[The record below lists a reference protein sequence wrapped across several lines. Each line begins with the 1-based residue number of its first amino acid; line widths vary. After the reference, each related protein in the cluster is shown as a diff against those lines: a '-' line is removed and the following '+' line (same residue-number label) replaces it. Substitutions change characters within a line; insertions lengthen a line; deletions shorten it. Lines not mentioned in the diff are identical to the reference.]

1 MDRLKHISPRACGI
15 ARTFRRG
22 GGLGAG
28 TVLLLAVLAFLSACA
43 STPPDR
49 IAYNTLDDAT
59 AGVITGMKTFNEFYQ
74 RGKATEE
81 QRTKVL
87 DWYGKWQAAARLAV
101 KIAPQ
106 ATAPDPNLV
115 AIALNSAAE
124 LVGLIRQLTG
134 GK

>member
-1 MDRLKHISPRACGI
+1 MKHLNPSGRGI
-15 ARTFRRG
+15 GRGSFRG
-22 GGLGAG
+22 GGLGTAV
-28 TVLLLAVLAFLSACA
+28 VLLLAAAVLSSCA

-59 AGVITGMKTFNEFYQ
+59 TGVITAMRTFNEFYQ

-87 DWYGKWQAAARLAV
+87 DWYAKWQAAARLAV

-115 AIALNSAAE
+115 TIALNNAAG
-124 LVGLIRQLTG
+124 LVGLIRQITG

>member
-1 MDRLKHISPRACGI
+1 MMSTISPRAGGI
-15 ARTFRRG
+15 ARTSRTAA
-22 GGLGAG
+22 AG
-28 TVLLLAVLAFLSACA
+28 SILLLAAVVFFVGCA

-59 AGVITGMKTFNEFYQ
+59 AGVLTGMKTFNEFYQ
-74 RGKATEE
+74 AGKATEE

-87 DWYGKWQAAARLAV
+87 GWYAKWQAAARLAV

-124 LVGLIRQLTG
+124 LVGLIRQFTG